1 MNFKRSYLVISA
13 ILAVLVISGCMSGT
27 PPAQLQ
33 ELDFVVPSE
42 TETSVQA
49 PLSTQTSDPTLTY
62 TPDPTPT
69 PSPSPTPTPSPTL
82 APTPVPTQAVLAGIV
97 RRLCPALRAPLGLFS
112 AHEPFYDN
120 STDPATLYVLY
131 QVVELGLDSAGES
144 CTFYLSPPP
153 MGAPQFAG
161 DSLFW
166 KSFDDEAEWVMVW
179 KYDPNDV
186 FTDDAF
192 PQHPNLRQTRTNTSI
207 GNSGLFDFV
216 VSEDGETL
224 VWSYTDPQPYDDNEM
239 GYVQMMYAAA
249 TSGPIDQRPPVDI
262 WFDFVPEGD
271 SGANILRTRAIS
283 SDGEQL
289 FYSQEPVGLGRQWPE
304 PMGRYTSLH
313 SISTWGD
320 AYPEHHFDCGRD
332 YWCISDFSE
341 EQDILVTI
349 QDNAI
354 QITSLRGG
362 ELIREVQA
370 SEAINL
376 VRQALIGPD
385 GEIAFMGVTL
395 DESDYGSPPED
406 VAIFLIEPPY
416 LKEPVMVLSD
426 PGLLNLLGWASP
438 GVLLAD
444 GNNQDD
450 PTLADGNLPALLM
463 LVDTKTGVGVWL
475 PLNADQF
482 VALVR

>member
-1 MNFKRSYLVISA
+1 MNFKMAYLA
-13 ILAVLVISGCMSGT
+13 IIAVLGLLMISGCQTST
-27 PPAQLQ
+27 SPTQLQ
-33 ELDFVVPSE
+33 ESEQVVPTE
-42 TETSVQA
+42 TETSGQT
-49 PLSTQTSDPTLTY
+49 PLPTQTSDPTLTH

-69 PSPSPTPTPSPTL
+69 PSPTSSPIL
-82 APTPVPTQAVLAGIV
+82 APTLVPTQAVLTGIV
-97 RRLCPALRAPLGLFS
+97 RRLCPQLRAPLGLFS
-112 AHEPFYDN
+112 VHEPFYDN
-120 STDPATLYVLY
+120 STDPATLYILF
-131 QVVELGLDSAGES
+131 QVVELGPDSAGEP

-166 KSFDDEAEWVMVW
+166 KSFDNEAEWVMVW
-179 KYDPNDV
+179 KYDPQDV
-186 FTDDAF
+186 FTDDVY
-192 PQHPNLRQTRTNTSI
+192 PQHLHLRQTRTNTSI
-207 GNSGLFDFV
+207 GKSGLFDFV

-271 SGANILRTRAIS
+271 SGGKILRPREIS

-304 PMGRYTSLH
+304 PMGHYSSLY

-320 AYPEHHFDCGRD
+320 AYPERLFGCGRD
-332 YWCISDFSE
+332 YLCISDFSE

-349 QDNAI
+349 QNNAI
-354 QITSLRGG
+354 QVKNLSSA
-362 ELIREVQA
+362 ELIRELQPP
-370 SEAINL
+370 EDINL

-385 GEIAFMGVTL
+385 GGIAFMGVTL
-395 DESDYGSPPED
+395 DETDYGSPPED
-406 VAIFLIEPPY
+406 VAIFFIEPPY
-416 LKEPVMVLSD
+416 LEEPVMVLSD
-426 PGLLNLLGWASP
+426 TGLLNLLGWVSP

-444 GNNQDD
+444 GNNRDD
-450 PTLADGNLPALLM
+450 PALADGNLPALLM
-463 LVDTKTGVGVWL
+463 LVDTKTGVGEWL
-475 PLNADQF
+475 PLEADQF
-482 VALVR
+482 VALVP